1 MPFRL
6 SSTNF
11 RNCTLTFQRG
21 RCTLR
26 DMSKN
31 TSLPKPLHEMSFEDL
46 TAIWKAARREHFMR
60 LSASGMTYE
69 QIGAT
74 YQITRQAVGAVIK
87 PPKLRLAPPAD
98 PA

>member
-11 RNCTLTFQRG
+11 RNCILTFRRR

-26 DMSKN
+26 AMSKN
-31 TSLPKPLHEMSFEDL
+31 TRLPKPLHEMSFEDL

-69 QIGAT
+69 QIGAM

>member
-1 MPFRL
+1 
-6 SSTNF
+6 
-11 RNCTLTFQRG
+11 
-21 RCTLR
+21 
-26 DMSKN
+26 MSKN
-31 TSLPKPLHEMSFEDL
+31 TRLPKPLHEMSFEDL

-87 PPKLRLAPPAD
+87 PPKPRLAPPAD

>member
-11 RNCTLTFQRG
+11 RNCTLTFQRR

-26 DMSKN
+26 AMSKN
-31 TSLPKPLHEMSFEDL
+31 TRLPKPLHEMSFEDL

-87 PPKLRLAPPAD
+87 PPKPRLTKSAE
-98 PA
+98 

>member
-1 MPFRL
+1 MTFR
-6 SSTNF
+6 
-11 RNCTLTFQRG
+11 RR

-26 DMSKN
+26 AMSKN
-31 TSLPKPLHEMSFEDL
+31 THLPKPLHEMSFEDL

-69 QIGAT
+69 QIGAM

>member
-1 MPFRL
+1 MTFR
-6 SSTNF
+6 
-11 RNCTLTFQRG
+11 RR

-26 DMSKN
+26 AMSKN
-31 TSLPKPLHEMSFEDL
+31 THLPKPLHEMSFEDL

>member
-1 MPFRL
+1 
-6 SSTNF
+6 
-11 RNCTLTFQRG
+11 
-21 RCTLR
+21 
-26 DMSKN
+26 MSKN

-46 TAIWKAARREHFMR
+46 TAAWKAARREHFTR

-87 PPKLRLAPPAD
+87 PPKTRLTKSAE
-98 PA
+98 

>member
-1 MPFRL
+1 
-6 SSTNF
+6 
-11 RNCTLTFQRG
+11 
-21 RCTLR
+21 
-26 DMSKN
+26 MSKN
-31 TSLPKPLHEMSFEDL
+31 TRLPKPLHEMSFEDL

-69 QIGAT
+69 QIGAK
-74 YQITRQAVGAVIK
+74 YRITRQAVGAVIK